1 VASESRIERAAG
13 LFQRA
18 FAAQLRGD
26 LAAAE
31 ALYKESLAIQPTA
44 EAHTFLGWTYS
55 MAGRLSEAI
64 AECERAIAVD
74 PEFGNPYNDIGAYL
88 LELGRIDDAIP
99 WLERA
104 KQAPRYEPRHYPFF
118 NLGRAY
124 LAKQMLGR
132 ALAEFE
138 GAVRAQ
144 PDFEPAR
151 TAVDAL
157 RRRLN

>member
-1 VASESRIERAAG
+1 MERAAS

-18 FAAQLRGD
+18 FEAQMRGQ

-31 ALYKESLAIQPTA
+31 ALYKQSIQSFPTA

-55 MAGRLSEAI
+55 MGGRLDEAI
-64 AECERAIAVD
+64 EECRRAIAVD
-74 PEFGNPYNDIGAYL
+74 PLFGNPYNDIGAYL
-88 LELGRIDDAIP
+88 LELGRVDEAVP

-104 KQAPRYEPRHYPFF
+104 KLAPRYEPRHYPYF

-124 LAKQMLGR
+124 LAKDMLSK

-138 GAVRAQ
+138 GALLAQ

-151 TAVDAL
+151 TAVTAL
-157 RRRLN
+157 KRRLN